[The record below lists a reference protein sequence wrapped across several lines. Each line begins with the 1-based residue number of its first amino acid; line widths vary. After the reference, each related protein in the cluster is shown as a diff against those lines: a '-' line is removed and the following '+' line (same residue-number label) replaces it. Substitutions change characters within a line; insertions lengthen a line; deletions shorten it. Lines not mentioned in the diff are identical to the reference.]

1 MTPFAFPKLAAL
13 AVAAALLSAPASVA
27 AGTEASTATLELG
40 RKVYRQQRCQ
50 TCHSI
55 EGVGNRRNPLD
66 GVGGR
71 LGRDAIRKWIVA
83 PKEMNPKVRKRA
95 YDLPTDELDALI
107 DYMMS
112 LR

>member
-1 MTPFAFPKLAAL
+1 MPFALTQLAAFACAAVVL
-13 AVAAALLSAPASVA
+13 AGPAGTA
-27 AGTEASTATLELG
+27 AGSETSAATLELG

-55 EGVGNRRNPLD
+55 EGVGNRRSPLD
-66 GVGGR
+66 GVGSR
-71 LGRDAIRKWIVA
+71 LGREAIRKWIVA
-83 PKEMNPKVRKRA
+83 PKEMDPKVRKRA
-95 YDLPTDELDALI
+95 YDLPAEELDALV